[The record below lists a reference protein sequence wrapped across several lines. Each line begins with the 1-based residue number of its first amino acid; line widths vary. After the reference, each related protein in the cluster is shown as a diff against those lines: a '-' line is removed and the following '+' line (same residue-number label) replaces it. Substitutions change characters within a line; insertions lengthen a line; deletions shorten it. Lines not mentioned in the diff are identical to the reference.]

1 MPARHVVAGPRD
13 LARNVLATMHVKFPQ
28 LIHTCRAGLVGDS
41 EARARR
47 ARHQSELGIV
57 LASPAPPLACS
68 SELAAKFVAKLDSEK
83 QNRSKTDSVRT
94 LLLLN
99 TPSKLQK

>member
-1 MPARHVVAGPRD
+1 MPARNVVAGPRD

-28 LIHTCRAGLVGDS
+28 LIHTCRAGLS

-99 TPSKLQK
+99 TPFKLQR

>member
-41 EARARR
+41 EAR

-99 TPSKLQK
+99 TPFKLQK